1 MIVALVFV
9 GATLYIS
16 NNIVNK
22 VAKRE
27 QTRAIHW
34 ASAIQKKS
42 ELVKLTNEGLKELQ
56 AKQKEL
62 IDIYIEAYKE
72 WLTIFQSSNSI
83 PSGIIDDLV
92 KNIESPLIL
101 IQTDGQGDT
110 TYRQRNISD
119 SILKAENK
127 IIFDSL
133 VKSWSQNKIGP
144 IELKG
149 SQWFFKI
156 MVYYDYPKELYELK
170 RKRDSIDNAFMQEL
184 IENPELVPVLLLDSS
199 RTKVVASN
207 IALKG
212 NDSLLVI
219 KNELELMQE
228 NEPIPIDFGE
238 NNINYLFY
246 ANSPELKQLQ
256 YYPFIQ
262 LLIVGLFIFIG
273 YVIFSTFRKAEQNQV
288 WAGMAKETAHQIGT
302 PLTSLMG
309 WTELLS
315 GMDIDQNIPKEMNKD
330 IDRLTK
336 ITERFSKIGTS
347 ASLEKANLVET
358 IKSSIIYLKARIS
371 KHVLITFDVRN
382 DSINLLHS
390 PPLIEWAIENICKN
404 GIDAMEGSGKL
415 EVSLIEKGENV
426 IIDIT
431 DSGKGMN
438 SSQQRSVFQP
448 GYTTKKRGWG
458 LGLTLVKRIIEENH
472 NGKIGVLKSEPNK
485 GTTFRI
491 ILRKKDK

>member
-1 MIVALVFV
+1 MIIALVFV

-16 NNIVNK
+16 NDIVNK

-72 WLTIFQSSNSI
+72 WLTIFQSNSY

-101 IQTDGQGDT
+101 IQTDEQGDT
-110 TYRQRNISD
+110 LYMQRNISD

-133 VKSWSQNKIGP
+133 VKSWNQNKIGP

-149 SQWFFKI
+149 AQWFFKI

-358 IKSSIIYLKARIS
+358 IESSITYLKARVS
-371 KHVLITFDVRN
+371 KHVLITFDATN
-382 DSINLLHS
+382 DSIILFHS

-415 EVSLIEKGENV
+415 LVSLIEKGENV
-426 IIDIT
+426 FIDIT
-431 DSGKGMN
+431 DSGKGMT

-472 NGKIGVLKSEPNK
+472 KGKIGVLKSELNK

-491 ILRKKDK
+491 ILQKKG

>member
-119 SILKAENK
+119 SILKVENK

-156 MVYYDYPKELYELK
+156 MVYYDYPMELYELK

-256 YYPFIQ
+256 YYPYIQ

-358 IKSSIIYLKARIS
+358 IESSIIYLKARVS